1 MTNASTPS
9 GQRYSETET
18 MITEEEITSV
28 GKLLKTHALKGE
40 MNLMLDIDAGYLEE
54 GNPAIL
60 DIDGIYVPFYADSV
74 RTKGSFSYL
83 VKFEGIDSEIEAKK
97 LVNKTVYALRD
108 RLKEYMLENYDEEYA
123 LYDDLIGWTIEEA
136 DTGVIGK
143 VVEIDTNTENELFI
157 VETPDGRTVYI
168 PLTEDFIE
176 QMDEER
182 KTVHMRLP
190 DGLLDLN

>member
-1 MTNASTPS
+1 
-9 GQRYSETET
+9 

-40 MNLMLDIDAGYLEE
+40 MNLMLDIDPGYLEE

-60 DIDGIYVPFYADSV
+60 DIDGIYVPFYAESV

-97 LVNKTVYALRD
+97 LVNKTVNALRE
-108 RLKEYMLENYDEEYA
+108 RLKEYMLENYEEEYT
-123 LYDDLIGWTIEEA
+123 LYDDLIGWTIEETDA
-136 DTGVIGK
+136 GVIGK
-143 VVEIDTNTENELFI
+143 VVDIDTNTENELFI
-157 VETPDGRTVYI
+157 VETPDGKTVYI

-176 QMDEER
+176 KMDEER

-190 DGLLDLN
+190 EGLLDIN

>member
-1 MTNASTPS
+1 
-9 GQRYSETET
+9 

-40 MNLMLDIDAGYLEE
+40 MNMLLDIDPGYLEE

-60 DIDGIYVPFYADSV
+60 DIDGIYVPFYADSI

-83 VKFEGIDSEIEAKK
+83 VKFEGIDSEFEAKK
-97 LVNKTVYALRD
+97 LVNKSVFALREK
-108 RLKEYMLENYDEEYA
+108 LKEFMLENYDEEYE
-123 LYDDLIGWTIEEA
+123 LYDDFIGWTIEDAEA
-136 DTGVIGK
+136 GEIGK

-157 VETPDGRTVYI
+157 VETPEGKTVYI

-176 QMDEER
+176 KMDADS
-182 KTVHMRLP
+182 KIVLMHLP
-190 DGLLDLN
+190 EGLLDLN

>member
-1 MTNASTPS
+1 
-9 GQRYSETET
+9 

-40 MNLMLDIDAGYLEE
+40 LNMLLDIDPGYLEE

-60 DIDGIYVPFYADSV
+60 DIDGIYVPFYAESV
-74 RTKGSFSYL
+74 RTKGSFSFL
-83 VKFEGIDSEIEAKK
+83 VKFDGIDSEIEAKK

-123 LYDDLIGWTIEEA
+123 LYDDLVGFTIEEV
-136 DTGVIGK
+136 DHGEIGK

-157 VETPDGRTVYI
+157 VETPEGNTVYI

-176 QMDEER
+176 KMDEDT
-182 KTVHMRLP
+182 KTITMRLP

>member
-1 MTNASTPS
+1 
-9 GQRYSETET
+9 
-18 MITEEEITSV
+18 MIKEEEITSV

-40 MNLMLDIDAGYLEE
+40 LNMLLDIDPGYLEE

-97 LVNKTVYALRD
+97 LVNKTVYALRE
-108 RLKEYMLENYDEEYA
+108 RLKEFMLENYDEEYA
-123 LYDDLIGWTIEEA
+123 LYDDLIGWTIK
-136 DTGVIGK
+136 DIDSGVIGK

-157 VETPDGRTVYI
+157 VEAKDGNTVYI

-176 QMDEER
+176 KMDEEN
-182 KTVHMRLP
+182 KTIIMRLP
-190 DGLLDLN
+190 EGLLDLN

>member
-1 MTNASTPS
+1 
-9 GQRYSETET
+9 
-18 MITEEEITSV
+18 MITEDEITSV

-40 MNLMLDIDAGYLEE
+40 LNMLLDIDPGYLEE

-60 DIDGIYVPFYADSV
+60 DIDGIYVPFYAESV
-74 RTKGSFSYL
+74 RTKGSFSFL
-83 VKFEGIDSEIEAKK
+83 VKFDGIDSEIEAKK

-123 LYDDLIGWTIEEA
+123 LYDDLVGYTIQEI
-136 DTGVIGK
+136 DNGVIGK

-157 VETPDGRTVYI
+157 VETPEGNTVYI

-176 QMDEER
+176 KMDEDS
-182 KTVHMRLP
+182 KTITMRLP
-190 DGLLDLN
+190 EGLLDLN

>member
-1 MTNASTPS
+1 
-9 GQRYSETET
+9 

-40 MNLMLDIDAGYLEE
+40 MNMMLDIDPGYFDE
-54 GNPAIL
+54 GNPAVL
-60 DIDGIYVPFYADSV
+60 DIDGIYVPFYADSI

-108 RLKEYMLENYDEEYA
+108 RLKEFMLENYDEEYA
-123 LYDDLIGWTIEEA
+123 LYDDLIGWKITDA
-136 DTGVIGK
+136 DAGVIGK
-143 VVEIDTNTENELFI
+143 VVDIDTNTENELFI
-157 VETPDGRTVYI
+157 VETPDGKTVYI

-176 QMDEER
+176 KMDEDG
-182 KTVHMRLP
+182 KTVYMRLP